1 MGATAEFAHAIR
13 MGTIRSRLRADV
25 DVLGDIMFDLSF
37 KLNGRTV
44 PTHRIADELTR
55 DVKQKA
61 MNLVEQ
67 RVNSIRCPVH
77 NQYARVTPSGGGG
90 SYEVSG
96 CCEQLIARVRTELA

>member
-1 MGATAEFAHAIR
+1 
-13 MGTIRSRLRADV
+13 
-25 DVLGDIMFDLSF
+25 MFDLSF

-96 CCEQLIARVRTELA
+96 CCEQLIDRVRTGTRLTGCCALRFRQYRSRRVQPHRPIRGLDVPV